1 MEVGLEFVFFEQEI
15 EIEIFFLVEIVEA
28 ELEIDDERE
37 NGEENGGGQ
46 ANQID
51 DEEVVIVVVV
61 GFVVL
66 VKGIVVC

>member
-37 NGEENGGGQ
+37 NGGGQ